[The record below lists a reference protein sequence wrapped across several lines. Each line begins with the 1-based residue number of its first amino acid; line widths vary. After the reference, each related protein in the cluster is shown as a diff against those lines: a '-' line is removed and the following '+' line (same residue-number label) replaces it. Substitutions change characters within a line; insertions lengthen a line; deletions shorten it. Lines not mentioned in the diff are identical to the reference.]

1 MIEESTF
8 SLMIVAILIC
18 IVSLAVCFLDEP
30 IKKFIKDDDRD
41 V

>member
-1 MIEESTF
+1 MIEESKF

-30 IKKFIKDDDRD
+30 IEKFIKDDDRD